1 MAYPLGPEAGIPLHK
16 APMDLAAIS
25 EVVQTVYK
33 SRGGAPDAE
42 PAISAE
48 QLMYSAAG
56 ERVVTRL
63 MGRYQW
69 QDVFIATKVQ

>member
-1 MAYPLGPEAGIPLHK
+1 MAYPLGPEAGRPLHK

-25 EVVQTVYK
+25 EVVQAVYK

-56 ERVVTRL
+56 ERVVSHL
-63 MGRYQW
+63 LNRYQW
-69 QDVFIATKVQ
+69 HDVFIATKMQ